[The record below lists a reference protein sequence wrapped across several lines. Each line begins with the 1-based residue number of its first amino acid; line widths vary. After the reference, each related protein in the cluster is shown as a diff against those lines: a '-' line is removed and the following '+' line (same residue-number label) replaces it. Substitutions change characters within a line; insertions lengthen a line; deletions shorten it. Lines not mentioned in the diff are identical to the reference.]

1 MTDSKNYR
9 YYVLGILTL
18 TYVFS
23 IMDRQ
28 IMSIL
33 LQDIKEDFDLSDSQ
47 LGFLVGL
54 AFAMFYATLG
64 IPIARLADRWN
75 RRNIIAIAVAIWS
88 AATALCGL
96 AAGFWTLFLARVGV
110 GIGEAGGSPP
120 SHSIISDYFEKT
132 ELSRALA
139 VYSLGTTLGGV
150 AGLLIGGAIADAFG
164 WRAAFFALG
173 IPGVLLALIVYTTI
187 KEPVR
192 GRLNP
197 DFDATRPA
205 PDVFAT
211 LRSLL
216 RNKAY
221 VGTNIGHTLAVTVGY
236 GFFSWFAVILIR
248 NFGISKTEAAQL
260 ISTALLFGGFP
271 GILAGGFLADHLAKR
286 SLDWMAWVPA
296 IALAIALPAYLGA
309 LLGGTQFLMI
319 VFFTLGAFFFSV
331 HHAPALAIVQAV
343 VNPDQRA
350 LAAAFVF
357 FFSNMFGLG
366 LGPVIV
372 GALSDAFA
380 LQSPDLSLNYALAVI
395 VLLMIPASLTYVWTA
410 RVLNRDASKVAEKPS
425 HA

>member
-1 MTDSKNYR
+1 MTESKHYR
-9 YYVLGILTL
+9 YYVLGVLTL
-18 TYVFS
+18 TYIFS

-33 LQDIKEDFDLSDSQ
+33 LQDIKTEFDLSDSQ

-75 RRNIIAIAVAIWS
+75 RRNIIALAVAIWS

-96 AAGFWTLFLARVGV
+96 ASGFWTLFLARVGV
-110 GIGEAGGSPP
+110 GVGEAGGSPP

-139 VYSLGTTLGGV
+139 VYSLGTTFGGI
-150 AGLLIGGAIADAFG
+150 AGLLIGGAIADAYG

-173 IPGVLLALIVYTTI
+173 IPGILLALIVYTTVR
-187 KEPVR
+187 EPLR

-197 DFDATRPA
+197 DFDANA
-205 PDVFAT
+205 AKPDVFAT

-216 RNKAY
+216 KNRAY
-221 VGTNIGHTLAVTVGY
+221 VGTTVGHTLAVTVGY

-248 NFGISKTEAAQL
+248 NFGLTKTEAAQL
-260 ISTALLFGGFP
+260 ISTAILFGGFP

-296 IALAIALPAYLGA
+296 IALALALPAYLGG
-309 LLGGTQFLMI
+309 LLGGTQLVMMI
-319 VFFTLGAFFFSV
+319 FFGLGTFFFSV
-331 HHAPALAIVQAV
+331 HHAPGLAIVQAV
-343 VNPDQRA
+343 VKPDERA

-372 GALSDAFA
+372 GGLSDAFA
-380 LQSPDLSLNYALAVI
+380 AQAADLSLNYALAVV
-395 VLLMIPASLTYVWTA
+395 VLLLLPGSIVYVWTA
-410 RVLNRDASKVAEKPS
+410 RVLKTVPS
-425 HA
+425 ANLEMTSRT